1 MLLKLQLLPNYLQF
15 FRRVFFFNFS
25 LLDLDPGGSGSTG
38 LVGWLLLVKWFH
50 SVGPMVSVPPSPP
63 AKTKPGPPRP
73 ICFPLPS
80 YTQCTHC
87 QKKLRNVHTSIY
99 VRPICLR
106 NICTIKMSVSQHLK
120 LEVRNCP
127 PFSDFLTLSSF

>member
-1 MLLKLQLLPNYLQF
+1 MF
-15 FRRVFFFNFS
+15 FS
-25 LLDLDPGGSGSTG
+25 SI
-38 LVGWLLLVKWFH
+38 FH
-50 SVGPMVSVPPSPP
+50 SWIWIQADPDPQAWLGGCCWLNGSIQLVRWYQFPPPPSLVCTPSLPP